1 MSSSGLRNQL
11 DVDKLELSSLVPTP
25 PSPQTVGIHVSD
37 VDDVPGLISQ
47 DVGVVGTGAAGHQ
60 GSGLAQHWQGQL
72 RFVLVVTRLVVEM
85 TVLVVLDLELELV
98 VPSLLRSLLIPAQY
112 FWPHVSPESLGGAA
126 PDDFYFPVNVFHP
139 PSHPVSQVGCWPKYL
154 LQLPP

>member
-11 DVDKLELSSLVPTP
+11 HINKFELSSLVSTP
-25 PSPQTVGIHVSD
+25 SAPQSVGVHLDD
-37 VDDVPGLISQ
+37 VNDVPGLISQ
-47 DVGVVGTGAAGHQ
+47 DVFIVGTGAAGHQ

-85 TVLVVLDLELELV
+85 TVLVVLELELELV